1 MVSTSITVY
10 YYGIAGVAYV
20 VRKSLT
26 RWSTTLDNKVTL
38 VSKRSFSTIV
48 IDFEQEMIWD
58 TNSWIGTK
66 PSSAE
71 IYSTASIFSC
81 KAEIIVL
88 TLAEVISAEGD
99 DTVTYC
105 IFYIAITLP

>member
-1 MVSTSITVY
+1 M
-10 YYGIAGVAYV
+10 
-20 VRKSLT
+20 
-26 RWSTTLDNKVTL
+26 LDNVVTL

-48 IDFEQEMIWD
+48 TDFEQEMIWD
-58 TNSWIGTK
+58 TNFWIGTK
-66 PSSAE
+66 SSTAE

-88 TLAEVISAEGD
+88 TLAEVMSAEGD

-105 IFYIAITLP
+105 IFYIAIILP